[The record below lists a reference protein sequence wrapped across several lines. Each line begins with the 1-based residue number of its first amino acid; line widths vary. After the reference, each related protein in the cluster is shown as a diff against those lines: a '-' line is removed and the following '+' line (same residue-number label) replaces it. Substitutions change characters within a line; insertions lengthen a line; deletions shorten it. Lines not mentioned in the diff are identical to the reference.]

1 MELEEILGTILSGP
15 MLAAVCIVIYLHRQ
29 ENQSLHQS
37 IDNNTAALKELT
49 KLINDMRVTQAET
62 EQQITE
68 LWHRYKDL
76 KGEVAEVRKCQC
88 KAAGKSVEQD

>member
-15 MLAAVCIVIYLHRQ
+15 MLAAVCIVIHLHRQ

-88 KAAGKSVEQD
+88 KAVGKSAE